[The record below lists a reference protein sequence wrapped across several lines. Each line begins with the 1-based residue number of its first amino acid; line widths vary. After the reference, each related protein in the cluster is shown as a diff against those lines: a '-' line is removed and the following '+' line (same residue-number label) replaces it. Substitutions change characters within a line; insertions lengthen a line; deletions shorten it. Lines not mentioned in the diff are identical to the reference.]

1 MIAVENDPTGEGT
14 ALALSYAA
22 AIGAGRAGVIETTFR
37 EETET
42 DLFGE
47 QAVLCGGLEKLMMT
61 GFEVLVEAG
70 YAPEMAFFEVCHEM
84 KLIVDLIF
92 EGGLSNMN
100 YSISETAEFG
110 GYVSGPKI
118 IDDHVKESMKKVLS
132 EIQDGTFVD
141 AMFKD
146 VDAGQPG
153 LKGLR
158 EEYANHPLVHRA
170 THTLSACAT
179 LASKFVSACAKVPSP
194 RKRPKKLASK
204 CSLTLRPLNG
214 QI

>member
-1 MIAVENDPTGEGT
+1 
-14 ALALSYAA
+14 
-22 AIGAGRAGVIETTFR
+22 
-37 EETET
+37 
-42 DLFGE
+42 
-47 QAVLCGGLEKLMMT
+47 
-61 GFEVLVEAG
+61 
-70 YAPEMAFFEVCHEM
+70 M

-132 EIQDGTFVD
+132 EIQDSTFVD

-158 EEYANHPLVHRA
+158 EEYANHPLEKAGKDMRSMMSWIA
-170 THTLSACAT
+170 N
-179 LASKFVSACAKVPSP
+179 
-194 RKRPKKLASK
+194 
-204 CSLTLRPLNG
+204 PLDETA
-214 QI
+214 